1 MFVTDEFICFA
12 CIVLMVCFAASPVC
26 LQLFSA
32 PVLRMYRAVYIV
44 QVRSPLTN
52 PALSCISR
60 HRSFLTRKLRAAFR
74 VCWSQKTKKNQNG
87 RYACAIMCLMN
98 FSVFAYQQF
107 CDHFYCATAKHTH
120 SIAVEILSVRP
131 SVCLS
136 NTCIVTKRNNSLSIF
151 QHHTTHRCF

>member
-107 CDHFYCATAKHTH
+107 CDHFTVRLR
-120 SIAVEILSVRP
+120 SICTVLLSRFCPSVHLSVCQTR
-131 SVCLS
+131 VLCQ
-136 NTCIVTKRNNSLSIF
+136 NE
-151 QHHTTHRCF
+151 TTLPKKFNYD